1 MGLPADFH
9 SEGFADHA
17 LERRRLAVH
26 RPELQLRVAGGPELE
41 QRVFAAV
48 VELDPGNGLRMA
60 AIEVLG
66 QAQYRGERAHD
77 ATPLAS

>member
-1 MGLPADFH
+1 MSLPADFH

-17 LERRRLAVH
+17 LERRGLTIG
-26 RPELQLRVAGGPELE
+26 RPELQLRVAGGQELE

-48 VELDPGNGLRMA
+48 VKLDPGNGLRMA

-66 QAQYRGERAHD
+66 QAQYRGEGAHD
-77 ATPLAS
+77 ATSLAS